1 MDQWALLERRQA
13 LVLAA
18 MKVAKAL
25 RSYDEGMIRAAL
37 RSAELF
43 DSFAADVVT
52 LGDRLEHVRQTVA
65 AATTVVDGDGSAW
78 TERLEDMLSQL
89 PEPADEVGLFRT
101 MSELAQLVEAFAAR
115 AEAAR
120 HMEKAPALRAE
131 AELALS
137 QFVGPIA
144 ATAKAEW
151 PREVLAFVK
160 RCAEPTRVSVEWLRQ
175 HFTPLRKSLAT
186 VESAAAS
193 DDAATIRAA
202 VRKLKRHGGGLKKTC
217 DGLAARAAA
226 LELAAR
232 RGARKTVTTEE
243 AVAAIAA
250 VRAAHPS
257 LVRGLDEAMESLRA
271 LVPARPK
278 SARKPAPS
286 PAAAS
291 TPMPTA
297 PENPRTARRLFH
309 GASAAQPEPEP
320 AATTPAPAP
329 VQVNQDMVAALAAA
343 AAAGN
348 VAEITRLL
356 RSPPPTASP
365 SQETDEPTSAPAPAA
380 SQGNSERL
388 DQKRE
393 RRQARL
399 RRTIAAARHS
409 GEKASIEVAVS
420 AASSAGLQEE
430 ADALS
435 VFGEELE
442 TARRL
447 MKRGA

>member
-1 MDQWALLERRQA
+1 MGAKSRTHEAPRC
-13 LVLAA
+13 VL
-18 MKVAKAL
+18 
-25 RSYDEGMIRAAL
+25 I
-37 RSAELF
+37 
-43 DSFAADVVT
+43 
-52 LGDRLEHVRQTVA
+52 TV
-65 AATTVVDGDGSAW
+65 
-78 TERLEDMLSQL
+78 M
-89 PEPADEVGLFRT
+89 
-101 MSELAQLVEAFAAR
+101 
-115 AEAAR
+115 
-120 HMEKAPALRAE
+120 
-131 AELALS
+131 
-137 QFVGPIA
+137 
-144 ATAKAEW
+144 
-151 PREVLAFVK
+151 
-160 RCAEPTRVSVEWLRQ
+160 
-175 HFTPLRKSLAT
+175 
-186 VESAAAS
+186 
-193 DDAATIRAA
+193 
-202 VRKLKRHGGGLKKTC
+202 
-217 DGLAARAAA
+217 
-226 LELAAR
+226 
-232 RGARKTVTTEE
+232 
-243 AVAAIAA
+243 AIAA

-286 PAAAS
+286 PAAAP

-356 RSPPPTASP
+356 RSPPPTASEVPETAGVPTP
-365 SQETDEPTSAPAPAA
+365 SLNQETDEPTSAPAPAA
-380 SQGNSERL
+380 SQVNSESL